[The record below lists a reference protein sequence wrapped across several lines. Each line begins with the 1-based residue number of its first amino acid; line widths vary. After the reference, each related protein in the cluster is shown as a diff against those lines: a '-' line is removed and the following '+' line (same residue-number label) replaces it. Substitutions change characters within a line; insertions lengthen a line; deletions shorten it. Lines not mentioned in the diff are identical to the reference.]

1 MTLSATS
8 EKRRVAFSQFSPLL
22 FRVKPLALGGVLQ
35 YAAAERS
42 PPEPS
47 QQLLFY
53 KSNCTVEVG
62 LESKVSLRERGL
74 FKNFTQHFKVWN
86 IRLPQWFFL
95 NLGSEF

>member
-22 FRVKPLALGGVLQ
+22 FRVKPLALGAVQ
-35 YAAAERS
+35 YAAAERY

-53 KSNCTVEVG
+53 KSNCMVEVG

-74 FKNFTQHFKVWN
+74 FKTLRSISRFGVSV
-86 IRLPQWFFL
+86 FL
-95 NLGSEF
+95 GGFCINLGSEF